1 MLNHLF
7 SSGKIGSM
15 ETRNRIVMTAMGN
28 YLANPDGSVSD
39 KDIAFYGARAKG
51 GVGVVITECA
61 FVDGERGRGNSHQI
75 SVANDQMIPGLKL
88 LAEEIHRYDG
98 KVVVQIYHPGRQGI
112 SAVNGNLPMMAPS
125 EIECPTV
132 HQPTKSMTKDE
143 ISELVEKFI
152 HAAER
157 LKKAGIDGVEVHSA
171 HGYLI
176 HEFLSPRANKRTD
189 EYGGSLENRMRFL
202 EEIVTGIRAR
212 CGKDFPLLVRL
223 SVEEFTDTVG
233 FPGDGLQLPE
243 GVRIAKRLEE
253 LGVDAI
259 DVSSGTYET
268 MNTAWEP
275 TSFEQGWKIHL
286 SEAVKKELN
295 NIPVI
300 GVAVIRDPE
309 YADQIIGEGK
319 LDFVGS
325 ARQHFADAEWSNKA
339 KEGRINEI
347 RKCISCLHCMETL
360 MGADRS
366 SIPCQCGINIEAGR
380 ELEYS
385 SLQKDGE
392 GRTVAVIGAGPAG
405 LEAARILAE
414 RDYKPVV
421 FEKGDRVG
429 GQLEY
434 ASKPPHK
441 EKINWLT
448 DYFQAQVEKL
458 GIEVRFNTPATL
470 VELKTLNP
478 YAVFIAQGSSPV
490 IPRSIPGADGEEI
503 LTPVDILSGK
513 IKLKDMK
520 VGVIGSGM
528 TGIEVAHL
536 LAEEGNDVSL
546 FEMEDNIGPGIYFQS
561 LIDVMSHLG
570 PLGVPMYPKH
580 KLMSLDQGKASFEDL
595 ETGETKEFMFDYVV
609 LSLGTKSNTEL
620 IEEIQSNFETVRVLG
635 DAAKPGRIR
644 DAVEAGYLNAYA
656 L

>member
-1 MLNHLF
+1 MLKHLF
-7 SSGKIGSM
+7 SSGRIGTM

-75 SVANDQMIPGLKL
+75 SVADDRFIPGLRQ
-88 LAEEIHRYDG
+88 LADEVHHYNG
-98 KVVVQIYHPGRQGI
+98 KIVVQIYHPGRQGI
-112 SAVNGNLPMMAPS
+112 SVLNGNLPMMAPS
-125 EIECPTV
+125 DIECPTV
-132 HQPTKSMTKDE
+132 HQPTTAMTKDE

-152 HAAER
+152 KAAVR
-157 LKKAGIDGVEVHSA
+157 LKNAGIDGVEVHGA

-202 EEIVTGIRAR
+202 EEIVTGIRNE
-212 CGKDFPLLVRL
+212 CGKEFPMLVRL
-223 SVEEFTDTVG
+223 SVEEFADTVG
-233 FPGDGLQLPE
+233 FPDDGLQLPE
-243 GVRIAKRLEE
+243 GVKIAKRLEQ

-286 SEAVKKELN
+286 SEAVKKEVS
-295 NIPVI
+295 IPVI

-309 YADQIIGEGK
+309 YADQIIAEGK

-339 KEGRINEI
+339 KEGRIHEI

-360 MGADRS
+360 MGADQTP
-366 SIPCQCGINIEAGR
+366 IPCQCGINIEAGR
-380 ELEYS
+380 ELEFGDFRE
-385 SLQKDGE
+385 DGK
-392 GRTVAVIGAGPAG
+392 GRVVAVIGAGPAG

-414 RDYKPVV
+414 RKFKPIV
-421 FEKGDRVG
+421 FEKTNRLG

-434 ASKPPHK
+434 ASKPPNK
-441 EKINWLT
+441 EKINWLI
-448 DYFQAQVEKL
+448 DYLKAQVEKFD
-458 GIEVRFNTPATL
+458 IDVRLNMAPTL
-470 VELKTLNP
+470 EELKALNP
-478 YAVFIAQGSSPV
+478 YAVFIAQGSAPV
-490 IPRSIPGADGEEI
+490 IPHFIPGSDGETI
-503 LTPVDILSGK
+503 LTPIDILSGK
-513 IKLKDMK
+513 VSLQNKKI
-520 VGVIGSGM
+520 GVIGSGM

-536 LAEEGNDVSL
+536 LAEEGNKVSL
-546 FEMEDNIGPGIYFQS
+546 FEMADQIGPGLYFQS
-561 LIDVMSHLG
+561 LIDVMTHLG

-580 KLMSLDQGKASFEDL
+580 KLLALDHGKASFEELD
-595 ETGETKEFMFDYVV
+595 TGETKEFMFDYII
-609 LSLGTKSNTEL
+609 LSLGTKPNTEL
-620 IEEIQSNFETVRVLG
+620 VEEIQSNFDNVRILG

-644 DAVEAGYLNAYA
+644 DAMETGYLNAYA